1 MIFEMF
7 MAQMYNTI
15 TSRAVKMFAVYINGK
30 ASILYLEVTVY
41 LLTFATGQKETEAG
55 NGNRSLL
62 F

>member
-15 TSRAVKMFAVYINGK
+15 TSWAVKMFANYINGT
-30 ASILYLEVTVY
+30 ASILYLEFTVF
-41 LLTFATGQKETEAG
+41 LLTFALGQKETEAG